1 MIQSEKKSSFMRNR
15 NQSVPLSFAMDL
27 ASDEPKGRRRRNVK
41 NDPFLIKMPL
51 IHQKP
56 LS

>member
-1 MIQSEKKSSFMRNR
+1 MRNR

-27 ASDEPKGRRRRNVK
+27 ASDEPKGRRRRRNVK